1 MWKFYILTI
10 FYLLKVQNGTY
21 QYDQLTSYVI
31 DTYPVYV
38 IVISS

>member
-1 MWKFYILTI
+1 MKIE
-10 FYLLKVQNGTY
+10 NGTY
-21 QYDQLTSYVI
+21 QYDKLSSYVI